1 MESTLIRDSM
11 TALSSLQIGWG
22 RGVVTGGHQGCQT
35 ARGGRAISYLT
46 RPRQVDK
53 PTTGIVGKA
62 WYDKGECLICML
74 ARHFF
79 VALPGQNLERFF
91 LGEVKWTV
99 FLWAIT
105 LQTTTY
111 KAKAVSLDLPPTMI
125 RSKTLDCSGWVFAE
139 QCCHMNLLDTRSGKK
154 T

>member
-1 MESTLIRDSM
+1 M
-11 TALSSLQIGWG
+11 
-22 RGVVTGGHQGCQT
+22 VTGGHQGCQT

-79 VALPGQNLERFF
+79 VALPGQNLDRFF
-91 LGEVKWTV
+91 LKVKMV
-99 FLWAIT
+99 
-105 LQTTTY
+105 
-111 KAKAVSLDLPPTMI
+111 KAVSLDLPPTMI
-125 RSKTLDCSGWVFAE
+125 RSKTLDCSE
-139 QCCHMNLLDTRSGKK
+139 
-154 T
+154 